1 MLHRTQTISQPGRAR
16 RGFTFVE
23 LVIGMTLTIL
33 VGAALA
39 AFSFAMAQSWT
50 DSESAQSVHL
60 TASQASLR
68 LMPVMQNA
76 KFTGLVRPGS
86 SVKPA
91 AVIYWQTDSNSD
103 NTMQASELALLQHNP
118 DTDTIALWQVEFT
131 ALTPSSIRDW
141 IEGLNVTAEELYD
154 ENIPEDFKEMIA
166 QVDPS
171 YTPRTLAAAV
181 ADARFEMRNI
191 GSESQRPSFV
201 YTLTISKSGSSL
213 VEYGTATLR
222 GATTP
227 EE

>member
-1 MLHRTQTISQPGRAR
+1 
-16 RGFTFVE
+16 
-23 LVIGMTLTIL
+23 MTLTVL

-50 DSESAQSVHL
+50 ESESAQSVHL

-68 LMPVMQNA
+68 LMPVMQNV

-86 SVKPA
+86 STKPA
-91 AVIYWQTDSNSD
+91 AVIFWQSDSNGD
-103 NTMQASELALLQHNP
+103 NVMQASELGLLQYLP
-118 DTDTIALWQVEFT
+118 DSDAIALWQVEFT
-131 ALTPSSIRDW
+131 NLTPSSVRDW
-141 IEGLNVTAEELYD
+141 INGLNVTMEELHD
-154 ENIPEDFKEMIA
+154 ENVPEDFKEMIA

-181 ADARFEMRNI
+181 TDARFEMRNVD
-191 GSESQRPSFV
+191 SESQRPCFI
-201 YTLTISKSGSSL
+201 YTLTISRNGSSL

-227 EE
+227 DE